1 MQAEENLM
9 TNPQIQSEQAFALIH
24 TVETV
29 ETELETL
36 ARQGFSDDEITSL
49 LWLRQWYQHGGS
61 DRVEIVR
68 RLEFLKQL
76 VLQGKLQP

>member
-1 MQAEENLM
+1 M
-9 TNPQIQSEQAFALIH
+9 TNPQIQSEQAFAMIH
-24 TVETV
+24 TVESGAR
-29 ETELETL
+29 ELETL
-36 ARQGFSDDEITSL
+36 ALQGFSEDEITSL

-61 DRVEIVR
+61 DRVEVVR